1 MTEKK
6 TEVKKD
12 MKKDT
17 KINYKKFA
25 PFVLMI
31 LLFLISISSA
41 MSLSREIEMLDNAR
55 IYFKQFSISTL
66 LGVIAFLVLC
76 YVNITN
82 KPKRHKK

>member
-6 TEVKKD
+6 KETKKD
-12 MKKDT
+12 I

-25 PFVLMI
+25 PFAIMI

-41 MSLSREIEMLDNAR
+41 MSLSREIEMLDSAK
-55 IYFKQFSISTL
+55 IHFKLFSISTF
-66 LGVIAFLVLC
+66 LGVASFLVLC
-76 YVNITN
+76 YVNITS

>member
-6 TEVKKD
+6 KETKKNI
-12 MKKDT
+12 

-25 PFVLMI
+25 PFAIMI

-41 MSLSREIEMLDNAR
+41 MSLSREIEMLDNAKV
-55 IYFKQFSISTL
+55 YFKQFSISTF
-66 LGVIAFLVLC
+66 LGVATFLILC
-76 YVNITN
+76 YVNITS